1 MTTNAQLRKWL
12 DEWASEGWKLTTKW
26 RDIEYRLPHKTIEK
40 LATFI
45 ATRSAE
51 AERKI
56 VFCENHP
63 KKQAGWCVDC
73 WMASRYKIKQARA
86 DERRK
91 AAKKSAD
98 KARCI
103 LCKKEKPAIC
113 GHCKQK
119 EFSNILLRD
128 TEWARADERKKCM
141 RDFQGMTASQ
151 YVQQVRKDERQR
163 TLNEVKEKLEYLA
176 GGGYDYKWKFEKWDK
191 FWEELEAR

>member
-45 ATRSAE
+45 AIRSAE
-51 AERKI
+51 AERKKI
-56 VFCENHP
+56 IGKDFCLMFDNERDFKN
-63 KKQAGWCVDC
+63 V
-73 WMASRYKIKQARA
+73 IKF
-86 DERRK
+86 E
-91 AAKKSAD
+91 
-98 KARCI
+98 
-103 LCKKEKPAIC
+103 
-113 GHCKQK
+113 
-119 EFSNILLRD
+119 
-128 TEWARADERKKCM
+128 RADERKKCM

-163 TLNEVKEKLEYLA
+163 TLKEVKEKLE
-176 GGGYDYKWKFEKWDK
+176 KSKFKAIGSGCECEVCKK